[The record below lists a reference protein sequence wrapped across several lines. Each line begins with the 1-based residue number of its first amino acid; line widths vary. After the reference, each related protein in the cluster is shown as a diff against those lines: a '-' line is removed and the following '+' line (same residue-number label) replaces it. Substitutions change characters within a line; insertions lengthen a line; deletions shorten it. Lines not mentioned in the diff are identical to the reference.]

1 MNLPDP
7 LLVTHALASVSLV
20 GLIWTI
26 QLVHYPLFLR
36 VPPEAFAGYET
47 EHMRRITWLV
57 GPLMLLEAG
66 STILVTLRYPESA
79 LVWIGA
85 ALLILIWVLTATV
98 QGPLHT
104 RLARDGFDEARIRLL
119 VRSNWARTIAWS
131 IRGMIALLILGAED
145 AFLVTP

>member
-104 RLARDGFDEARIRLL
+104 RLARDGFDEVRIRLL

-131 IRGMIALLILGAED
+131 IRGVIALLILGAED
-145 AFLVTP
+145 VFLVTP

>member
-1 MNLPDP
+1 MTDLDP
-7 LLVTHALASVSLV
+7 VLFVHAISTVALV

-36 VPPEAFAGYET
+36 VPPEAFVGYET

-57 GPLMLLEAG
+57 GPLMLLEAC
-66 STILVTLRYPESA
+66 STVMVTLRQPESA
-79 LVWIGA
+79 FVWSGA
-85 ALLILIWVLTATV
+85 ALLLIIWILTATV

-131 IRGMIALLILGAED
+131 TRGVLALLLLGAD
-145 AFLVTP
+145 DVVLATP